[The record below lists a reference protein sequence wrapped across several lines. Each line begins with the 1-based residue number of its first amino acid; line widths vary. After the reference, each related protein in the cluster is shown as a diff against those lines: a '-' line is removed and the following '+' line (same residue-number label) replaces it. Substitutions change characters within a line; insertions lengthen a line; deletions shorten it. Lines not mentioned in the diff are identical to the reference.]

1 MWFHASLQCSVCS
14 LRTYGHGP
22 LWSVQICRIT
32 GNLCLNQV
40 RQIAY
45 QGGGEWQGNRGGEA
59 AAGSDLWHS
68 NCTVKCLVDM
78 EEVIGGIKLWIYS
91 C

>member
-1 MWFHASLQCSVCS
+1 MCRHVLVHASSPLQATSAHSVNRV
-14 LRTYGHGP
+14 RTYGKRP
-22 LWSVQICRIT
+22 LWSVQICWIT

-45 QGGGEWQGNRGGEA
+45 QGGGGLGGAAAAAA

-68 NCTVKCLVDM
+68 NCTVKCSMDM
-78 EEVIGGIKLWIYS
+78 
-91 C
+91 